1 MSQKKQTQNDSKD
14 TIERLKRRIL
24 FGIKQPKITEEAIIN
39 IHHILMMNYGW
50 IPFEEFKN
58 LPIPTV
64 LNLLDKIAETNKEIN
79 RRLKKR

>member
-1 MSQKKQTQNDSKD
+1 MSQKKIPQNNPSD
-14 TIERLKRRIL
+14 TLEKLKRRII
-24 FGIKQPKITEEAIIN
+24 FGIKQPKITEDTLIN
-39 IHHILMMNYGW
+39 IHHILMLNYGW
-50 IPFEEFKN
+50 IPFNEFKN